1 MEEPGRVPIFWL
13 TAQTRGG
20 WQRSDQVAPE
30 GQGWAS
36 GTCFVE
42 AGLAD
47 VVLATSSELRTMA
60 SCITLA
66 RIVQALIDALDGC
79 QGGGSASPSE
89 RVPRGIAPDHR
100 ASLAQFPDS
109 SEKRQASRRLPTVAR
124 RVSAMPLRIHAGP
137 KSANVYRTSLAIL
150 GS

>member
-1 MEEPGRVPIFWL
+1 MDEPGRVLIIWL
-13 TAQTRGG
+13 TAQTPAG

-42 AGLAD
+42 AQLAD
-47 VVLATSSELRTMA
+47 VVLAKSAEFRTMT

-66 RIVQALIDALDGC
+66 RIVQALMDALDGC
-79 QGGGSASPSE
+79 QGGGPAFPSE
-89 RVPRGIAPDHR
+89 RVPREIAPDHR
-100 ASLAQFPDS
+100 ASVAQFPDS
-109 SEKRQASRRLPTVAR
+109 SEKKHASRRLPTVAR
-124 RVSAMPLRIHAGP
+124 RVSAIPLRIQAVP
-137 KSANVYRTSLAIL
+137 KSANVYRTSLAIP